1 MNKKIICIAVFILLL
16 VLLIPIE
23 STLGKSDVKINL
35 YAGTKLRNFGT
46 GIGFRIYNNGDEP
59 ITVTLICNMYYY
71 YQNSKSISLNITV
84 NPNECEIGNFGVLNG
99 FKRISASAQIN
110 DYIIVREGFS
120 IAQLVI
126 FTK

>member
-1 MNKKIICIAVFILLL
+1 MNKKIIRIAVIMLLI

-35 YAGTKLRNFGT
+35 YAGTKLRNIGT
-46 GIGFRIYNNGDEP
+46 GIGFKIYNNGDEP
-59 ITVTLICNMYYY
+59 VTVTLICNMYYHK
-71 YQNSKSISLNITV
+71 NSKSIRLNITV

-99 FKRISASAQIN
+99 IKRISASAQVN
-110 DYIIVREGFS
+110 DYTLVRKGFS
-120 IAQLVI
+120 ISQLVI